1 MSIVTALKHPHI
13 YKILGVGDGEFNPEN
28 GEKPYHVLFI
38 LMEYAEQ
45 GALFDLISSAGKL
58 SEDVARHLFIQLL
71 DALNYMHN
79 EAQICHRDIKPENI
93 LIDKNFNLK
102 LADFGFA
109 TSIQAEDGSYVLH
122 DYMGTLGYM
131 PPEQHIL
138 NSYTGKGAD
147 MFATAVVLFTMVTQC
162 QPFEKAV
169 GEDKYF
175 RLIGANR
182 SDIFWKIF
190 EKTADLSFEL
200 KDLLTGMLQ
209 YEPSKRYTMEQILA
223 HPWVHG
229 HALSH
234 KEVETQLL
242 A

>member
-1 MSIVTALKHPHI
+1 MKTGESGKIEESLINDVQNEVSIVNSLKHAHI
-13 YKILGVGDGEFNPEN
+13 NKILGVGEGEYNPQN

-38 LMEYAEQ
+38 IMEYAEN
-45 GALFDLISSAGKL
+45 GELFSLISSTGKF
-58 SEDVARHLFIQLL
+58 SEDVARYFFIQLL

-79 EAQICHRDIKPENI
+79 EAKICHRDIKPENI
-93 LIDKNFNLK
+93 LIDKDFNLK
-102 LADFGFA
+102 VADYGFA
-109 TSIQAEDGSYVLH
+109 TNLRGEDGSYVLH

-169 GEDKYF
+169 GEDKYY

-182 SDIFWKIF
+182 SDIYWKIF
-190 EKTADLSFEL
+190 NKTADLSVEL
-200 KDLLTGMLQ
+200 KDLLTGMFQ
-209 YEPSKRYTMEQILA
+209 YEPSKRYTME
-223 HPWVHG
+223 
-229 HALSH
+229 
-234 KEVETQLL
+234 
-242 A
+242 